1 MTDLEIFDRFGN
13 PVTGDG
19 PTEDRYE
26 RFDRKEVLLYVETTG
41 ANPTLVCAFRAH
53 DRPGGRSNRFYATFS
68 GDDVDSLFVA
78 CRQAIEEQAD
88 ELGWRLDTTSDNDRV
103 HTFLALSEVSS
114 DDVALGDQGEYVS
127 HLLRTGR
134 HADFETRDVRTGL
147 AVVKQILQDE
157 RLRGSFAVGNNGR
170 VPETDDA
177 LVVVTPGATG
187 ASPLRPV
194 GATESALESAREEW
208 EERLADDRLAEMTET
223 VTESVSELTQRTSL
237 SDDDLRD
244 RLVREVTRAFER
256 TNVGVQAIRT
266 DRLEELERERDDFRH
281 ELSRANSL
289 DTAARSGSHST
300 RARAA
305 LVVVLLL
312 LAFAAGAILTSA
324 LGTVPLVDELVTA
337 GSSLLPT
344 DRLSASLFAGPSL
357 LTFATRKTTL
367 SLVAT
372 ESL

>member
-1 MTDLEIFDRFGN
+1 MTDLEIYDRFGD
-13 PVTGDG
+13 PVMGDG

-26 RFDRKEVLLYVETTG
+26 RFDRKEVLLYADTTG

-68 GDDVDSLFVA
+68 GDDVESLFVA
-78 CRQAIEEQAD
+78 CRQAIEDRVD

-114 DDVALGDQGEYVS
+114 EDVTLGDQREYVS

-177 LVVVTPGATG
+177 LLVVTPGGTG
-187 ASPLRPV
+187 SSPLRPL
-194 GATESALESAREEW
+194 GTTESALESAREEW
-208 EERLADDRLAEMTET
+208 EERLADDRLTEITET
-223 VTESVSELTQRTSL
+223 VTANVRELTERTSL
-237 SDDDLRD
+237 SDDDFRD

-256 TNVGVQAIRT
+256 TGVGVQAIRT
-266 DRLEELERERDDFRH
+266 DRLEELERERDDLRH
-281 ELSRANSL
+281 ELSRANSSR
-289 DTAARSGSHST
+289 TAGRSGSHSART
-300 RARAA
+300 RAAF
-305 LVVVLLL
+305 VVVLLL
-312 LAFAAGAILTSA
+312 LAFVAGAILTSI
-324 LGTVPLVDELVTA
+324 LGTVPLVDELVTVG
-337 GSSLLPT
+337 GSVLPT
-344 DRLSASLFAGPSL
+344 DFLSASLFAGPTSVTL
-357 LTFATRKTTL
+357 ANRRPPL
-367 SLVAT
+367 SLVVT
-372 ESL
+372 ESS